1 MLFSAQLC
9 SHASQVLIWHER
21 WRFDQDG
28 ESTIEPEGADKQD
41 PSGKHD
47 FAIIGLGL
55 QNIPTNSSQ

>member
-9 SHASQVLIWHER
+9 SHASQVLIWRER

-41 PSGKHD
+41 RVLIDDYDPI
-47 FAIIGLGL
+47 FFLCFEVA
-55 QNIPTNSSQ
+55 